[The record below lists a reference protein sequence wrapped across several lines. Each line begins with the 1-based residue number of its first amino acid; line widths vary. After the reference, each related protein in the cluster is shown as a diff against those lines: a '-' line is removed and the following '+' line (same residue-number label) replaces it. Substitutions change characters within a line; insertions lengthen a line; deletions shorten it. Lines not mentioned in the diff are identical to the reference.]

1 MQVPKNCKH
10 FLQYTSEV
18 FIPYIY
24 NIYSQA
30 VNIQRTDVVW
40 DCHFQDSLKPGT
52 RNNQGARVR
61 TKVFSSV
68 MGKYQ
73 ITGQHFS
80 VSVIKKSELFPFLS
94 TQLISGARNDKI
106 VVATVNEMVVSRPC
120 FCHYAISLIVVRF
133 FQRLFLVHILP
144 ILFT

>member
-18 FIPYIY
+18 FIPYIH
-24 NIYSQA
+24 SQA

-40 DCHFQDSLKPGT
+40 DCHFQDSLKSET

-80 VSVIKKSELFPFLS
+80 VSVIKKVNCFHSYQLNESVEHEMTKLLLLQSTKWLFPDPAS
-94 TQLISGARNDKI
+94 
-106 VVATVNEMVVSRPC
+106 
-120 FCHYAISLIVVRF
+120 AIMLY
-133 FQRLFLVHILP
+133 L
-144 ILFT
+144 